1 MDFPGDFPPELPVAD
16 DQAERTRPRT
26 RPDFIPR
33 AAAPDLRG
41 LAIAGITKRRVAWVL
56 GAIVSLWIVAVFARQ
71 VGDVAAASDRAANLR
86 LDNAGLASQVDGLQ
100 RELDLVQRQAFVQ
113 QEARAYGLGA
123 RGERPFVLGPDAG
136 PLAEDS
142 PGSAAVRLGARPT
155 RTAPIDVWLDLLVGP
170 TR

>member
-16 DQAERTRPRT
+16 DPGERTRSKT
-26 RPDFIPR
+26 RPDPIAR

-56 GAIVSLWIVAVFARQ
+56 GAIVSVWIVAVFARQ

-100 RELDLVQRQAFVQ
+100 RELDLVQRQAFVE

-155 RTAPIDVWLDLLVGP
+155 RTAPIDVWLDLLFGP